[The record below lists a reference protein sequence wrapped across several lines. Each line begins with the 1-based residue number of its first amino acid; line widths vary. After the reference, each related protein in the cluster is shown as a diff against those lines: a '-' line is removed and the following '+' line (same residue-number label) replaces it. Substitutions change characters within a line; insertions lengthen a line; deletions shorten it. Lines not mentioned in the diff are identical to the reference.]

1 MQEKCRSYKPKD
13 YEDKKGKNTDF
24 NKMCSMWPLL
34 TIVVIKNIN
43 LLNLV
48 AIKQLT
54 VKHAVKMITLKK
66 NPHRKISV
74 INNSKIIN
82 KLLLKI

>member
-1 MQEKCRSYKPKD
+1 M
-13 YEDKKGKNTDF
+13 
-24 NKMCSMWPLL
+24 
-34 TIVVIKNIN
+34 
-43 LLNLV
+43 V

>member
-1 MQEKCRSYKPKD
+1 
-13 YEDKKGKNTDF
+13 
-24 NKMCSMWPLL
+24 MWPLL

-54 VKHAVKMITLKK
+54 VKYAVKMITLKK

>member
-1 MQEKCRSYKPKD
+1 M
-13 YEDKKGKNTDF
+13 
-24 NKMCSMWPLL
+24 
-34 TIVVIKNIN
+34 
-43 LLNLV
+43 V

-54 VKHAVKMITLKK
+54 VKHTVKMITLKK
-66 NPHRKISV
+66 NPYRKISV

>member
-1 MQEKCRSYKPKD
+1 M
-13 YEDKKGKNTDF
+13 
-24 NKMCSMWPLL
+24 
-34 TIVVIKNIN
+34 
-43 LLNLV
+43 V

-66 NPHRKISV
+66 NPYRKISV
-74 INNSKIIN
+74 INNSKMIN